1 MKQPRVRFLSRNP
14 LVEFWF
20 RVQEFLRTRRAF
32 AKSEG
37 LDPREYELLLMLKAL
52 AGRRSVNVSFI
63 AENLF
68 VHHHVAA
75 GMVKDLARR
84 GLVSAQRSQRDRRS
98 LSLRLTR
105 EGDALLARIVE
116 RSVEGLASE
125 GPEIIASLG
134 RILGETRQALDN
146 LR

>member
-1 MKQPRVRFLSRNP
+1 
-14 LVEFWF
+14 VEFWF
-20 RVQEFLRTRRAF
+20 RVQEFLRIRRSF

-52 AGRRSVNVSFI
+52 ADRRSVNVSFI

-75 GMVKDLARR
+75 GLVKDLAKR
-84 GLVSAQRSQRDRRS
+84 GLVSAQRSQRDRRC

-105 EGDALLARIVE
+105 EGEALLARIVE

-125 GPEIIASLG
+125 GPQMLSSLG
-134 RILGETRQALDN
+134 RILGPEHSNSASAS
-146 LR
+146 

>member
-1 MKQPRVRFLSRNP
+1 
-14 LVEFWF
+14 
-20 RVQEFLRTRRAF
+20 VQEFLRTRRAF

>member
-1 MKQPRVRFLSRNP
+1 VKQPRTRFGSRNP

-20 RVQEFLRTRRAF
+20 RVQEFLRIRRSF

-52 AGRRSVNVSFI
+52 ADRRSVNVSFI

-75 GMVKDLARR
+75 GLVKDLVKR
-84 GLVSAQRSQRDRRS
+84 GLVSAPRSQRDRRC

-105 EGDALLARIVE
+105 EGEALLARVVE

-125 GPEIIASLG
+125 GPQMLSSLG
-134 RILGETRQALDN
+134 RILGPEHSNSASAS
-146 LR
+146 

>member
-1 MKQPRVRFLSRNP
+1 
-14 LVEFWF
+14 VEFWF
-20 RVQEFLRTRRAF
+20 RVQEFLRIRRSF

-52 AGRRSVNVSFI
+52 ADRRSVNVSFI

-75 GMVKDLARR
+75 GLVKDLAKR
-84 GLVSAQRSQRDRRS
+84 GLVSAQRSQRDRRC

-105 EGDALLARIVE
+105 EGEALLARVVE

-125 GPEIIASLG
+125 GPQMLSSLG
-134 RILGETRQALDN
+134 RILGPEHSNSASAS
-146 LR
+146 

>member
-1 MKQPRVRFLSRNP
+1 M
-14 LVEFWF
+14 VEFWF
-20 RVQEFLRTRRAF
+20 RVQEFLRIRRSF

-52 AGRRSVNVSFI
+52 ADRRSVNVSFI

-75 GMVKDLARR
+75 GLVKDLAKR
-84 GLVSAQRSQRDRRS
+84 GLVSAQRSQRDRRC

-105 EGDALLARIVE
+105 EGEALLARIVE

-125 GPEIIASLG
+125 GPQMLSSLG
-134 RILGETRQALDN
+134 RILGPEHSNSASAS
-146 LR
+146 